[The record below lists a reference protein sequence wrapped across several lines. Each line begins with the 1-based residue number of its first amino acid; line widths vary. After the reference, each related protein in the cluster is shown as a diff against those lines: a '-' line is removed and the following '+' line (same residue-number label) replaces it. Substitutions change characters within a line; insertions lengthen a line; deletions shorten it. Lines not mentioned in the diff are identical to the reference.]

1 MPASHWRGTLPW
13 QSPLIQVVILSRK
26 TLLDTSERLF
36 GLGTSWP
43 IMVTH
48 KINPHRI
55 SLVPQLFKLLN
66 HPFIWGQ
73 LQNYYEDHPEST
85 CKLYMVS
92 LILHAWYQRGTFVTI
107 IESILAYYF
116 SQSCILYSD
125 SLSFLHSKILPGHHI
140 EFSCHG
146 NLSSSGCVSFLDFP
160 CLYHL
165 GIWGW
170 LGGVFHKMSARIWE
184 MFFLWLHRGYGIWE
198 GWPQS

>member
-1 MPASHWRGTLPW
+1 MPTPDWWGTLAW
-13 QSPLIQVVILSRK
+13 QRPLIQAVILSRN
-26 TLLDTSERLF
+26 TLLDTPERVF

-55 SLVPQLFKLLN
+55 SLVPILFKLLN

-92 LILHAWYQRGTFVTI
+92 LILNTWYQRGTFVTI

-116 SQSCILYSD
+116 SQSCILDSD
-125 SLSFLHSKILPGHHI
+125 SLSFPHSKIPPRTPHRVQSSRQP
-140 EFSCHG
+140 EF
-146 NLSSSGCVSFLDFP
+146 LSAVS
-160 CLYHL
+160 
-165 GIWGW
+165 
-170 LGGVFHKMSARIWE
+170 VS
-184 MFFLWLHRGYGIWE
+184 
-198 GWPQS
+198 